1 MTDSSASSSAIF
13 LEARDLHLTRDGR
26 QLFSGVNFKLA
37 AGNIVQ
43 IEGDNGAGKTS
54 LLRILAGVS
63 RLGYSGELLTD
74 GNNVDR
80 MRTEFNQNLLYIGH
94 KAALKT
100 TLTTAEN
107 LDWFQSLTGQTQGD
121 VSQAL
126 AKVGLGGYEG
136 VICQNLSV
144 GQQRRVALARLYM
157 SGARLWILDEP
168 FTALDKNGVG
178 QLEAL
183 FVDHANRGGALVLAS
198 HQRLGVDYPLQ
209 TIILGKG

>member
-121 VSQAL
+121 VSRAL